1 MVAPEQRGTRAVRA
15 DETAGLAS
23 QFAPLA
29 APTTTGSESL
39 LMLTGAYTAVS
50 PWVVGFAGTQ
60 PLLTM
65 NNLVL
70 GLIVTAI
77 GLGITGTPERSGGIS
92 WTAAPIGVWLI
103 IATWVTTFGL
113 PTVGV
118 IWNNV
123 VVGALSIILGLL
135 VAGMV
140 AFRRPGKEGMSR

>member
-1 MVAPEQRGTRAVRA
+1 MVAPEQRGTRTTA
-15 DETAGLAS
+15 ETSRLRDYEAA
-23 QFAPLA
+23 LA
-29 APTTTGSESL
+29 APTTTGSESA

-50 PWVVGFAGTQ
+50 PWVVGFAGSQ
-60 PLLTM
+60 PFLSM
-65 NNLVL
+65 NNLIL

-92 WTAAPIGVWLI
+92 WTAAPIGIWLI

-113 PTVGV
+113 PTVGM

-123 VVGALSIILGLL
+123 VVGALSIILGLA

-140 AFRRPGKEGMSR
+140 AVRRPGSEKKAFR

>member
-1 MVAPEQRGTRAVRA
+1 MVAPEQRGTRERRA
-15 DETAGLAS
+15 TGGLAGHES
-23 QFAPLA
+23 ALS

-50 PWVVGFAGTQ
+50 PWVVGFADAQ
-60 PLLTM
+60 PLLSM

-77 GLGITGTPERSGGIS
+77 GLGLTGTPERSGGIS
-92 WTAAPIGVWLI
+92 WTAAPIGAWLI
-103 IATWVTTFGL
+103 IATWVTTVGA
-113 PTVGV
+113 PTAGM

-123 VVGALSIILGLL
+123 VVGALSVIFGLL

-140 AFRRPGKEGMSR
+140 MVRRPGSGG